1 MAGLRD
7 RSVERSLLKVGVDS
21 DDQAMFSY
29 ADAQDSDFMTEVT
42 VEIDA
47 HPRMALADGF
57 DREKPRHRLIT
68 DEIPLRRSSA
78 PAAVSAILMAHG
90 LAPPPARR
98 PRCR

>member
-1 MAGLRD
+1 
-7 RSVERSLLKVGVDS
+7 
-21 DDQAMFSY
+21 
-29 ADAQDSDFMTEVT
+29 
-42 VEIDA
+42 
-47 HPRMALADGF
+47 
-57 DREKPRHRLIT
+57 LIT